1 MGYVIDYGQTVV
13 KKSYNTKKQCMN
25 KKSVAI
31 ICVIILALSVLF
43 CFRESLYPG
52 DREVTKEALG
62 NMADNIQSG
71 QTIGDAFRAF
81 CEEIITGA
89 EIS

>member
-1 MGYVIDYGQTVV
+1 LGYTIQYGQTVV
-13 KKSYNTKKQCMN
+13 KKTYDTKILKKN
-25 KKSVAI
+25 KKRIGIVCI
-31 ICVIILALSVLF
+31 VILVFAVLF

-71 QTIGDAFRAF
+71 QSIGNAFWVF
-81 CEEIITGA
+81 CDEIIAGA
-89 EIS
+89 DIS